1 MHTDL
6 LIARSLT
13 WRYLTAL
20 TLVAMLTTAAWLSLF
35 LVISEQKS
43 TAAVVNVSGRQRMLS
58 QRTALFSSL
67 LVNAPQKQRPAIR
80 RQLQEA
86 VELMQRSHQGL
97 TQGDAAMGL
106 PVSMSATVRT
116 LYFESTLALDR
127 QVEDYLAT
135 VQALLKLPDNELR
148 LDSPLLHYIITV
160 SPSRLV
166 ASLDQMVGQYQREGE
181 AAVSRLQKIE
191 TMVWLV
197 TLLLLLLEAAFI
209 FHPFVRQIRIVI
221 GKLHG
226 VTDRLRQ
233 SQDELE
239 QRVWQRTA
247 DLAQRSKELA
257 DSEEKFR
264 LISTSAKDAIV
275 IIDQAEAIIYWNP
288 AATTLFGYPAEQ
300 ALGRNLH
307 DLLAPARYQ
316 DDIHRGFAQFRHSNS
331 GPLLGRTVEV
341 TALRQGGEEF
351 PIELSIS
358 TLTLNGQVHA
368 LGLIRDITERKQVE
382 ARDHLLVSALEAV
395 GNGVVITDAQARIE
409 WTNAAFETLTGYT
422 RDEAIG
428 HQPAELV
435 KSGRQTPIFYEAM
448 WRTLLAGDTW
458 RGEVINKRKDG
469 SLYHEELIITPVKD
483 EAKVTRHFVAVKQDI
498 SERKRMETEL
508 RESATTDFLTGLSNR
523 RHFMARME
531 EQLARVQRQI
541 TLQTAVLMVDLDHF
555 KRVNDSHGHGVGDA
569 LLRHVAGLM
578 REDLRKI
585 DSVGR
590 LGGEEF
596 AFLLPGND
604 LAGARVLAERLR
616 QKIEAMPLMQQA
628 QLIPVTV
635 SIGMAAM
642 LATDTSTDQALA
654 RADQALYRAKAGGRN
669 RVEWEPESSEYNHA
683 VALQPTHSWS

>member
-13 WRYLTAL
+13 WRYLIAL
-20 TLVAMLTTAAWLSLF
+20 TLVAMLTTTAWLSLH

-58 QRTALFSSL
+58 QRTALFSTL
-67 LVNAPQKQRPAIR
+67 LVNASQEQRVAIR
-80 RQLQEA
+80 SQLQEA
-86 VELMQRSHQGL
+86 MALMQRSHRGL

-106 PVSMSATVRT
+106 PTALSATVRA
-116 LYFESTLALDR
+116 LYFEPPLALDR

-148 LDSPLLHYIITV
+148 PDSPLLHYIITV

-181 AAVSRLQKIE
+181 AAVSQLQKAE
-191 TMVWLV
+191 TIVWLI
-197 TLLLLLLEAAFI
+197 TLLLLVLEAAFI
-209 FHPFVRQIRIVI
+209 FHPFTRQIRLVI

-264 LISTSAKDAIV
+264 LISTSAKDAIL

-288 AATTLFGYPAEQ
+288 AATALFGYPAEQ
-300 ALGRNLH
+300 VLGRNLH

-316 DDIHRGFAQFRHSNS
+316 KDIRRGFSQFRRSNS
-331 GPLLGRTVEV
+331 GPLVGRTIEV

-351 PIELSIS
+351 AIELSIS

-368 LGLIRDITERKQVE
+368 LGLIRDISERKRVE
-382 ARDHLLVSALEAV
+382 ARDRLLVAALEAV
-395 GNGVVITDAQARIE
+395 GNGVVITDAQARVE
-409 WTNAAFETLTGYT
+409 WTNAAFETLTGYA
-422 RDEAIG
+422 RDEVIG
-428 HQPAELV
+428 HRPAELV
-435 KSGRQTPIFYEAM
+435 KSGLQTPIFYEAM

-469 SLYHEELIITPVKD
+469 SLYDEELIITPVKD
-483 EAKVTRHFVAVKQDI
+483 SAEVTQHFVAVKQDI
-498 SERKRMETEL
+498 SERKRMEAEL

-523 RHFMARME
+523 RHFMSCME
-531 EQLARVQRQI
+531 EQWAQVQRQI

-555 KRVNDSHGHGVGDA
+555 KRVNDTYGHAVGDA
-569 LLRHVAGLM
+569 LLRHVTALM

-596 AFLLPGND
+596 AFILPGND
-604 LAGARVLAERLR
+604 LAGAQVLAERLR
-616 QKIEAMPLMQQA
+616 QKIEAMPLVQQA
-628 QLIPVTV
+628 QVIPMTV
-635 SIGMAAM
+635 SIGIAVMR
-642 LATDTSTDQALA
+642 ATDTSMDQALV
-654 RADQALYRAKAGGRN
+654 RADQALYRAKVGGRN
-669 RVEWEPESSEYNHA
+669 RVELDPQESE
-683 VALQPTHSWS
+683 